1 MIERQ
6 EFHARDQ
13 QEHETVD
20 QHLAALIRIDS
31 ACAYSGED
39 ELLCMSCMKPCG
51 QGGQFRETRLRDRLI
66 CGLRDKELR
75 RRILQE
81 TYNEELKLTKEV
93 TFCQAAE
100 MSEQSDC
107 RRNLAVDTELA
118 ISAVFSRSSKL
129 SERHSNK
136 T

>member
-1 MIERQ
+1 
-6 EFHARDQ
+6 
-13 QEHETVD
+13 
-20 QHLAALIRIDS
+20 
-31 ACAYSGED
+31 
-39 ELLCMSCMKPCG
+39 MSCMNPCG
-51 QGGQFRETRLRDRLI
+51 LGGHFRETRLGYRLI

-81 TYNEELKLTKEV
+81 TYNEELTLTKVV

-118 ISAVFSRSSKL
+118 ISTVFSRSSKL